1 LDLPPFFNCYTND
14 YLSYDSD
21 FWLQFE
27 SYASDWMSKQV
38 GLQTTQES
46 SPDLSVPLDMFAK
59 TSADAEKEWER
70 LYDEDLEDK
79 LVDELGIRLSEF
91 EL

>member
-1 LDLPPFFNCYTND
+1 
-14 YLSYDSD
+14 
-21 FWLQFE
+21 
-27 SYASDWMSKQV
+27 
-38 GLQTTQES
+38 
-46 SPDLSVPLDMFAK
+46 VPLDLFAK
-59 TSADAEKEWER
+59 TSADVDKEWER